1 MTMPPFTSDP
11 FFILLIAVIVMFGS
25 IVWLRFH
32 AFIALLLAAFI
43 VAIMTPGSN
52 IEQFALHSGMSPA
65 EASAMAGSSIGERVA
80 RAFGNTTAHIGILI
94 AMAAVIG
101 KCLLESG
108 GAERIVRSIIRLTGV
123 EKTPVA
129 FTISSFFLAIPV
141 FFDTVF
147 YLMVPLAKA
156 MAARLKKNYL
166 LLILTIAAGGTMAH
180 SLLPPTPGPLFLV
193 AVMKIPIH
201 MMMTGGFIVGVFAVT
216 SGYFYAVW
224 INKKL
229 QIPLRDSPD
238 APIDKIEALVD
249 KDIKKLPP
257 LWLSVLPILVP
268 VIFISLDGIVKAFST
283 DPANG
288 VLTNGLMS
296 FISFMG
302 DKNTALITGGLL
314 ALFLLAGHKP
324 GNGEPI
330 SKSVQSALMSGGVI
344 ILITAAGGAFGNMLQ
359 QTGISLRIAELTKN
373 YQMALIPLA
382 FFITAI
388 VRTAQGSATV
398 SMITASGI
406 LSGMAA
412 TAALEYNVLYL
423 GLAIACGSKPVPWMN
438 DSGFWIISRMSNFT
452 TGETLKSFSAMLA
465 VMGITGLIVTYIGA
479 MLFPLI

>member
-1 MTMPPFTSDP
+1 
-11 FFILLIAVIVMFGS
+11 
-25 IVWLRFH
+25 
-32 AFIALLLAAFI
+32 
-43 VAIMTPGSN
+43 
-52 IEQFALHSGMSPA
+52 
-65 EASAMAGSSIGERVA
+65 
-80 RAFGNTTAHIGILI
+80 
-94 AMAAVIG
+94 
-101 KCLLESG
+101 
-108 GAERIVRSIIRLTGV
+108 
-123 EKTPVA
+123 
-129 FTISSFFLAIPV
+129 
-141 FFDTVF
+141 
-147 YLMVPLAKA
+147 
-156 MAARLKKNYL
+156 
-166 LLILTIAAGGTMAH
+166 
-180 SLLPPTPGPLFLV
+180 
-193 AVMKIPIH
+193 
-201 MMMTGGFIVGVFAVT
+201 MMMTGGFIVGVFAVS

-238 APIDKIEALVD
+238 APIDKIEELVD
-249 KDIKKLPP
+249 KDIKQLPP

-268 VIFISLDGIVKAFST
+268 VIFISLDGIVKTFGT

-296 FISFMG
+296 FISFLG

-314 ALFLLAGHKP
+314 ALFLLARHNP
-324 GNGEPI
+324 GNGEQI

-406 LSGMAA
+406 LAGMAA
-412 TAALEYNVLYL
+412 TATLEYNVLYL

-452 TGETLKSFSAMLA
+452 TGETLKSFSAMLT

-479 MLFPLI
+479 ILFPLV

>member
-1 MTMPPFTSDP
+1 MPQFASDP
-11 FFILLIAVIVMFGS
+11 FFILLVAVILMFGS
-25 IVWLRFH
+25 IVWLKLH
-32 AFIALLLAAFI
+32 AFIALLLSAFV
-43 VAIMTPGSN
+43 VAMLTPVTN
-52 IEQFALHSGMSPA
+52 IEQFALSGGMSSA
-65 EASAMAGSSIGERVA
+65 EAMALANSGIGERVA
-80 RAFGNTTAHIGILI
+80 RAFGNTTAQIGILI

-108 GAERIVRSIIRLTGV
+108 GAERIVRSIIRITG
-123 EKTPVA
+123 EKNTPAA

-156 MAARLKKNYL
+156 MAVRMKKKYL

-193 AVMKIPIH
+193 AVMNIPIH
-201 MMMTGGFIVGVFAVT
+201 MMMIGGFVVGIFAVL
-216 SGYFYAVW
+216 SGYCYAVW

-229 QIPLRDSPD
+229 SIPLRDTPD
-238 APIDKIEALVD
+238 VPTGQIEALVD
-249 KDIKKLPP
+249 KDINQLPP
-257 LWLSVLPILVP
+257 LWLSVLPILIP
-268 VIFISLDGIVKAFST
+268 LIFISLDGIINAFGYY
-283 DPANG
+283 DRA
-288 VLTNGLMS
+288 GLSVTRIFAVVS
-296 FISFMG
+296 FLG
-302 DKNTALITGGLL
+302 DKNTALIIGALTSLLLL
-314 ALFLLAGHKP
+314 AKQKSGSR
-324 GNGEPI
+324 EEI

-359 QTGISLRIAELTKN
+359 QTGISIRIAELTKN

-406 LSGMAA
+406 LAGMAA
-412 TAALEYNVLYL
+412 GAALEYHVLYL

-452 TGETLKSFSAMLA
+452 TAETLKSFSAMLTI
-465 VMGITGLIVTYIGA
+465 MGITGLVVTYIAA
-479 MLFPLI
+479 MLFPLV